1 MPRQPKARRQV
12 EEAAAEA
19 DGPCAAGAVVHGAGV
34 AVQCFLDC
42 DLTDKAASFIA
53 RQSEGMR
60 LQLRQSH
67 GWIDGWLDAG
77 SLEDARARYSPANK
91 HSWPRVTPDRKYSFV
106 DRHGRSLPDP
116 DPAVPGPDPDP
127 DPDAAPAPAPA
138 PAPAHA
144 HAPDP
149 NPDPA
154 PSPDPDPDPDRH
166 GRSLPTPQ
174 LCVRIEDLREAGAAA
189 QPHLSVL
196 FVRWGGAHRLG
207 EGCEPADE
215 GDGGWGEHGSP
226 PSDWY
231 IDAVVRRGLL
241 AHPTLGGRERN
252 CEVATLFLGSDA
264 ELRALVPEAPKVAR
278 LLRGRKACSWWM
290 LWPADFPADWASND
304 YVAYVPRIPMFEG
317 QRALEAT
324 HLVKSAFPHPADL
337 WEWITGKTWMA
348 TLAPQAASMRHR
360 A

>member
-1 MPRQPKARRQV
+1 MFFRPPVRFAPRAPSWPDVHAKFAMPRQPKARRQV

-77 SLEDARARYSPANK
+77 SLGDARARYSPANK

-138 PAPAHA
+138 
-144 HAPDP
+144 
-149 NPDPA
+149 
-154 PSPDPDPDPDRH
+154 
-166 GRSLPTPQ
+166 LPMPMPMP
-174 LCVRIEDLREAGAAA
+174 L
-189 QPHLSVL
+189 
-196 FVRWGGAHRLG
+196 
-207 EGCEPADE
+207 
-215 GDGGWGEHGSP
+215 
-226 PSDWY
+226 
-231 IDAVVRRGLL
+231 
-241 AHPTLGGRERN
+241 TL
-252 CEVATLFLGSDA
+252 TLTL
-264 ELRALVPEAPKVAR
+264 
-278 LLRGRKACSWWM
+278 
-290 LWPADFPADWASND
+290 
-304 YVAYVPRIPMFEG
+304 
-317 QRALEAT
+317 
-324 HLVKSAFPHPADL
+324 
-337 WEWITGKTWMA
+337 
-348 TLAPQAASMRHR
+348 TLALTLTLTLTGTAGRCPPRSCACG
-360 A
+360 